1 MKETLRDLRIASGK
15 SVAEAAEQIGVT
27 RQALSNYEN
36 GIRQINIAQ
45 TLKLAE
51 LYDSTAEDVIKAQ
64 LNSHR
69 R

>member
-36 GIRQINIAQ
+36 GIRQINITQ

-64 LNSHR
+64 LNSLR